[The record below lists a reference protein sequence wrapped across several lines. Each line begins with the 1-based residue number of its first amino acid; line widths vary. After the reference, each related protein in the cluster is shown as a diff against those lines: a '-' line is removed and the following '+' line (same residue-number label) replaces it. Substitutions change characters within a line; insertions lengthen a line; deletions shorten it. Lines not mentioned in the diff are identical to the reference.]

1 MPTIG
6 YIFTRRLIRCAHM
19 LSGTGLFSFH
29 ELCFILWAQQQHCIS
44 FLCLLKLKDNEKVC
58 CRSLR
63 CDGTRR
69 ERRIEPEQEEISK
82 MESEDKGVR
91 RKIRNL
97 D

>member
-1 MPTIG
+1 
-6 YIFTRRLIRCAHM
+6 M